1 MNYKLDLLQPIQEVF
16 WHLTYCRSETINALK
31 IPLDVMKFVY
41 FHKTYVLSLLI
52 IGLNITC
59 TKLWVLWICP
69 RPTSYLY
76 LSQLKTWLALN
87 DEIRVKL
94 IKIWVHSLG
103 QFGMKKS
110 PVRKSYGYDT
120 LQPVQFL
127 SSVMSEYW
135 LRQFLAH
142 HSNSFLF
149 VFNDKHIESAEG
161 WLTVTLLKVA
171 SWVTSVNFMN
181 TTMHD
186 SAVISYKSWGKTAQD
201 HSGLHLSSGL
211 Q

>member
-1 MNYKLDLLQPIQEVF
+1 VKFVYLFAKSLEIPIITNESNLTVLNMGYKHDLVQLKQDVS
-16 WHLTYCRSETINALK
+16 WHLTYSRSVTYIAWK

-110 PVRKSYGYDT
+110 PVRKGCVYDT
-120 LQPVQFL
+120 LQPGQVL
-127 SSVMSEYW
+127 ISSHFRHQAPPYTQT
-135 LRQFLAH
+135 RH
-142 HSNSFLF
+142 R
-149 VFNDKHIESAEG
+149 
-161 WLTVTLLKVA
+161 T
-171 SWVTSVNFMN
+171 
-181 TTMHD
+181 
-186 SAVISYKSWGKTAQD
+186 
-201 HSGLHLSSGL
+201 
-211 Q
+211 